1 MPEKETAKYWNIVN
15 SAVVFVLYGCNL
27 LLVKD
32 MTKLSRPISDI
43 FIILVVSCC
52 LGSMLSIHACFE
64 YLNPDLLD
72 LHLVIM
78 SNNQHEILSLNIN
91 SFLFYI
97 NFVVPLMGCVCLFT
111 LCNIR

>member
-15 SAVVFVLYGCNL
+15 SAVVFVLYMDVTCS
-27 LLVKD
+27 
-32 MTKLSRPISDI
+32 LSRPISDI

-91 SFLFYI
+91 SFLFDI